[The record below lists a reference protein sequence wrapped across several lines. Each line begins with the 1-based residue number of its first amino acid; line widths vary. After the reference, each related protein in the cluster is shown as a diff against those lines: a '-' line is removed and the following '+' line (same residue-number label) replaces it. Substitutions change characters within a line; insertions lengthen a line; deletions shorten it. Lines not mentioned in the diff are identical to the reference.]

1 MPTPERLAAGEVTDR
16 LRSLPDWGQV
26 GAALER
32 SVVCADFPAAVA
44 LVVRI
49 GFVAERLGHHPD
61 LDVRWRTVRIAC
73 TTHDADGITTLDFD
87 LAAAIDQLL
96 VGGN

>member
-1 MPTPERLAAGEVTDR
+1 MPTPERLTVDEVTDR
-16 LRSLPDWGQV
+16 LRTRPDWGRT

-32 SVVCADFPAAVA
+32 TVECADFPAAVA

-49 GFVAERLGHHPD
+49 GFIAEDLGHHPD

-87 LAAAIDQLL
+87 LAAAIDALL
-96 VGGN
+96 TGGN